1 MGSVP
6 ATMMAWTK
14 TRPEVG
20 GFTLEEHA
28 VPNPGPGE
36 VLVQTQSTSVCG
48 TDLHIWKW
56 DDWSRENVPLGT
68 VTGHETSGRIVALG
82 EGVSSHA
89 IGDHVAIECHLAC
102 WQCPRCKEGNAHVCE
117 NGSIFGVHGHGAF
130 APYFVIPAINARH
143 VPEGLVQVV
152 GCFARVC
159 KLDLAARAPVGPECE
174 ASSAP
179 ESSRNASVCSLPTL
193 PARDVQESHSHTG
206 NLHSVPASPCPAVCT
221 GSVQRV

>member
-1 MGSVP
+1 MTRGRHLTRPCHEPSCVP
-6 ATMMAWTK
+6 AEHPPS
-14 TRPEVG
+14 RPPVGLQISGDRLRRLASVLNEVVLCDWRLSALVSDRVG
-20 GFTLEEHA
+20 G
-28 VPNPGPGE
+28 VCDYG
-36 VLVQTQSTSVCG
+36 VLVRGQ
-48 TDLHIWKW
+48 
-56 DDWSRENVPLGT
+56 LG
-68 VTGHETSGRIVALG
+68 
-82 EGVSSHA
+82 
-89 IGDHVAIECHLAC
+89 
-102 WQCPRCKEGNAHVCE
+102 
-117 NGSIFGVHGHGAF
+117 
-130 APYFVIPAINARH
+130 H